1 MVRVKCVAVTDLHY
15 EELEVESEST
25 LVEDDHVTSH
35 VSMTVLPSTRMVRVK
50 CVAFNE
56 VGYVEETSQDYLSYN
71 PDSVTLDGPSTVIAG
86 EEAVFS
92 CASEDAFPAPL
103 LMWTLDSQDVTTDA
117 EQIDNQELVESGGGV
132 SSLSKLRVNPT
143 MGGHTHVVKCFVAG
157 TDISTDFYFYV
168 EDLFEEDTYEDAD
181 AEYMDEKAEFE
192 EEYEDDEG
200 NYIYEDQDYKEEE
213 EHSEYANNDHI
224 SEVEEE
230 RDYNF
235 DSNFNESQLEIRN
248 DMEEHKNE
256 EDYYDYNEEEYDE
269 YDYDG
274 EDHNN
279 GGDEYIQNYDNNKE
293 DIFKHEIK
301 DTVDAVEQQVYEEK
315 TDKKEAYYI
324 ESDATEY
331 DENNEQFK
339 ENVENEKGHYENK
352 ASEYK
357 EVNEEIFDATQQ
369 QQSFAAAE
377 PGSAVLS
384 HDSDPS
390 THVSADMF
398 SPKPLYGSSERV
410 CCGTALILVTI
421 CNLIRLLS

>member
-1 MVRVKCVAVTDLHY
+1 
-15 EELEVESEST
+15 
-25 LVEDDHVTSH
+25 
-35 VSMTVLPSTRMVRVK
+35 
-50 CVAFNE
+50 
-56 VGYVEETSQDYLSYN
+56 
-71 PDSVTLDGPSTVIAG
+71 
-86 EEAVFS
+86 
-92 CASEDAFPAPL
+92 
-103 LMWTLDSQDVTTDA
+103 
-117 EQIDNQELVESGGGV
+117 
-132 SSLSKLRVNPT
+132 
-143 MGGHTHVVKCFVAG
+143 
-157 TDISTDFYFYV
+157 
-168 EDLFEEDTYEDAD
+168 
-181 AEYMDEKAEFE
+181 MDEKAEFE

-200 NYIYEDQDYKEEE
+200 NYIYEDQDYKQEE

-248 DMEEHKNE
+248 DMEEHKKE

-279 GGDEYIQNYDNNKE
+279 AGDEYIQNYDNNKE
-293 DIFKHEIK
+293 GTSKNEIK

-315 TDKKEAYYI
+315 PNKKEAYYI

-339 ENVENEKGHYENK
+339 ENIENEKGHYENK

-357 EVNEEIFDATQQ
+357 EVNEEILDATQQ